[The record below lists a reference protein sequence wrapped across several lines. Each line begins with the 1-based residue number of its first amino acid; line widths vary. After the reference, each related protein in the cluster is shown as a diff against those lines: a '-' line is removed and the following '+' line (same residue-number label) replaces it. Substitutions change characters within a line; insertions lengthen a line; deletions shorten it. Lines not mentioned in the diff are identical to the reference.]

1 MIKVLPETL
10 ANQIAAGEVVD
21 RPASVVKELVE
32 NAVDAGAR
40 KIRIEIE
47 GAGKVT
53 IRVSDNGKGMVPAD
67 AALAFARHA
76 TSKVAVAEDLFGIQT
91 LGFRGEALPSIAS
104 VSRIRLTTA
113 TSDGGGAGTEV
124 VIEGGGLPQI
134 REMAHSPG
142 TAVEVSDLFYN
153 TPARKKFLKADS
165 AETRSIT
172 QVVTQQALAWPE
184 ISFQLINN
192 GRKVIDTLSTDQPLY
207 RIAELFGSDMTRE
220 LICVDRKEGTLGL
233 RGFISSPVFTKS
245 NRNAQYCFINSRF
258 IKDKVILSATQLGYS
273 HLLPR
278 GQHPAIFLFLSM
290 EPREVDVNVHPAKA
304 EVRFAHQQEVH
315 QFIMRAVKDA
325 LRDNIKPDAMDTRDD
340 LSKEVSIDSTTLDYQ
355 RSSVSLNPVTPPV
368 DSGNPGFQMVL
379 PDSPSDS
386 GAECPSSRFETES
399 WQQILGEKNP
409 QNTTGYR
416 EPASPSSHLFDSA
429 PRPVSDLIY
438 AEFEPLG
445 QLNNSFIVMQG
456 PKGILVVDQHIAH
469 ERVLYERFRE
479 AAQNKSVEVQSLM
492 FPLAIEFS
500 PAEAALVQEHLAW
513 LKEMGLEME
522 ALGPQGFILR
532 SVPAVLKNQDHE
544 DVLRNI
550 ARTLGGGKAGDPLQD
565 KYDEVQIMMAC
576 RQAIKINHSLELPQI
591 RKLIYDLEQTEMP
604 FTCPHGRPIALLFEM
619 DSILKKFHRK

>member
-1 MIKVLPETL
+1 MIQVLPETL

-32 NAVDAGAR
+32 NAIDAGAR

-47 GAGKVT
+47 GAGKNT
-53 IRVSDNGKGMVPAD
+53 IRISDNGKGMSPAD
-67 AALAFARHA
+67 AALAFERHA
-76 TSKVAVAEDLFGIQT
+76 TSKVATPDDLFGIET

-113 TSDGGGAGTEV
+113 TEDGGGAGTEV
-124 VIEGGGLPQI
+124 VIEGGSASVV
-134 REMAHSPG
+134 REIAHSQG

-184 ISFQLINN
+184 VAFQLING
-192 GRKVIDTLSTDQPLY
+192 GRKVIDTLSTDQTLY
-207 RIAELFGSDMTRE
+207 RIAELFGADMTRE
-220 LICVDRKEGTLGL
+220 LISVDQTEGSLQVK
-233 RGFISSPVFTKS
+233 GFVSSPVFTKS
-245 NRNAQYCFINSRF
+245 NRNAQYCYINSRF
-258 IKDKVILSATQLGYS
+258 VKDKIILSATQLGYS

-278 GQHPAIFLFLSM
+278 GQHPAIFLFLTM
-290 EPREVDVNVHPAKA
+290 DPKEVDVNVHPAKA

-315 QFIMRAVKDA
+315 LFIMRAVKNA
-325 LRDNIKPDAMDTRDD
+325 LRDNFKPEEMSPPSDTN
-340 LSKEVSIDSTTLDYQ
+340 VSGQPGQTFYQ
-355 RSSVSLNPVTPPV
+355 GYEKTAVPNVEDTSRPHSPQLNP
-368 DSGNPGFQMVL
+368 SQSMAG
-379 PDSPSDS
+379 S
-386 GAECPSSRFETES
+386 GAECPSSLFATES
-399 WQQILGEKNP
+399 WQQIIG
-409 QNTTGYR
+409 
-416 EPASPSSHLFDSA
+416 SPSNNEREQKWSGSPNPVNLFDSS

-445 QLNNSFIVMQG
+445 QLNNSFIIMQG

-479 AAQNKSVEVQSLM
+479 AASRKSVEVQTLM
-492 FPLAIEFS
+492 FPLAVEFS
-500 PAEAALVQEHLAW
+500 PAEATVVTEHLTW

-522 ALGPQGFILR
+522 ALGSQGFILR
-532 SVPAVLKNQDHE
+532 SVPAILKNQDHE
-544 DVLRNI
+544 EVLRNI
-550 ARTLGGGKAGDPLQD
+550 AKTLGGGQGSDPLQD

-576 RQAIKINHSLELPQI
+576 RQAIKINHPLNLPQI
-591 RKLIYDLEQTEMP
+591 QKLIYDLEQTEMP

-619 DSILKKFHRK
+619 DSILRKFHRK